1 MGQIRL
7 QFADPC
13 ITVKVYSIPG
23 TPLPDPPLYT
33 VGVQL
38 IFMGGRGGQ
47 DHDQL
52 GLNEGPRGDF
62 LGSHCTAGGQFLP
75 FI

>member
-1 MGQIRL
+1 MGRIWL

-33 VGVQL
+33 VGAQL
-38 IFMGGRGGQ
+38 IFMDGRGGQ
-47 DHDQL
+47 GHDQL
-52 GLNEGPRGDF
+52 GLNDEEETFSGP
-62 LGSHCTAGGQFLP
+62 TVQPEQFLP